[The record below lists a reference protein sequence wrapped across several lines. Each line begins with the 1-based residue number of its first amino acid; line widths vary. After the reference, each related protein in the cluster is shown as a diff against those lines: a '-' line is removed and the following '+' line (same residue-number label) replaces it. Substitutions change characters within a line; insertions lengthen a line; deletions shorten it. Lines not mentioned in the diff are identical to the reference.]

1 MFSTTSLVIL
11 LACISIFALRSY
23 KKGLWKVILGFAGFA
38 CAYLVSFI
46 VAPFLGGLALSNGA
60 SGIAAFLVAMGAIFF
75 VISSLVSSVP
85 VYMYPSLKDV
95 SILQRLMGAVLG
107 SMTGVFFAIIL
118 IWLVSA
124 MSSVVGLKPKS
135 EDGMP
140 VVPDF
145 LSRTSTKIVSTLVHA
160 GVSLV
165 EKDEY
170 KASVTAAFITAP
182 HVFSEAFTEVSKSSE
197 LKDFWAD
204 GKSQFL
210 MGEGDVDQLMQ
221 EPAFNAFAH
230 SSGVQKLLLE
240 GKPKDVSAE
249 DAERYLATQMSFVWR
264 RMRDLRGDER
274 VAEILADTEVKDLI
288 AKQNP
293 MLLLSNKKIQSLIGI
308 VMETPLGES
317 IEPPNI
323 EIVKAPPLVKRVIY
337 KWRADSGE
345 MRYTDLKNTPEDKRG
360 LAEKIMH

>member
-1 MFSTTSLVIL
+1 M
-11 LACISIFALRSY
+11 
-23 KKGLWKVILGFAGFA
+23 LGFAGFA

-46 VAPFLGGLALSNGA
+46 VTSFVGEMALAHGVNG
-60 SGIAAFLVAMGAIFF
+60 IVAFLVAMVAVFF
-75 VISSLVSSVP
+75 VVSSLVSSVP
-85 VYMYPSLKDV
+85 MYMYPSLNDV
-95 SILQRLMGAVLG
+95 STSQRLMGSALG
-107 SMTGVFFAIIL
+107 SVTGVFVAIIL
-118 IWLVSA
+118 IWLISA
-124 MSSVVGLKPKS
+124 MSSAIGMKPKGE
-135 EDGMP
+135 EDLP
-140 VVPDF
+140 VVPGF
-145 LSRTSTKIVSTLVHA
+145 LSQASTKIVSALVHA

-170 KASVTAAFITAP
+170 KASATAAFIAAP
-182 HVFSEAFTEVSKSSE
+182 HVFSQAFAEISKSPE

-210 MGEGDVDQLMQ
+210 MGEGDVDLLME
-221 EPAFNAFAH
+221 EPAFRAFAN
-230 SSGVQKLLLE
+230 SSGLQKLLLS

-317 IEPPNI
+317 IDPPNI
-323 EIVKAPPLVKRVIY
+323 EIVKAPPPVKRVIY

-345 MRYTDLKNTPEDKRG
+345 MRYTDLKNTPKDKRG